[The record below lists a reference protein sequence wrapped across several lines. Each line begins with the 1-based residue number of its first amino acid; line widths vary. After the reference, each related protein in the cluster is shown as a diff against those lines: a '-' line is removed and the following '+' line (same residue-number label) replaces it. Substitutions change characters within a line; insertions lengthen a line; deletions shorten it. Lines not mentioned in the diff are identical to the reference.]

1 MKMRATEVIFTLVIT
16 GLGMLL
22 ANFIGFHASFIE
34 SLPGVA
40 VLLVIAAL
48 GAGLKAIIPLKLP
61 TVAYCSII
69 GLLAACPFSPISQF
83 VIQAAGKINFTAPL
97 TMVGAYAGMSISNQL
112 KTFIKTGWRYIIVA
126 ILVMTGTFLASALI
140 GQIVLKLMGTI

>member
-1 MKMRATEVIFTLVIT
+1 MKMRATEVIFTLAIT
-16 GLGMLL
+16 GLGILL
-22 ANFIGFHASFIE
+22 ANFIGFHVSFIE

-83 VIQAAGKINFTAPL
+83 VIEAAGKINFTAPL

>member
-1 MKMRATEVIFTLVIT
+1 MKMRATEVIFTLAIT

-22 ANFIGFHASFIE
+22 ANFIGFHVSFIE

-83 VIQAAGKINFTAPL
+83 VIEAAGKINFTAPL